1 MAMSEASRERA
12 VLRVAHLYFFDGLT
26 QAAIAER
33 LGCTRWTV
41 GRLLQEGEDMGII
54 DIRILHPQAR
64 DHKLEIALREHY
76 GLVGAQVVATQEGAA
91 ETVSLVVRAAAE
103 YLQSMRPRPRD
114 IAFGW
119 GRTTA
124 AIARAVEDGWNP
136 GVRVM
141 QANTAPEEVEE
152 ILALGPL
159 RQLAAKAPGE
169 LLLLGG
175 GPIVRSTRESLTAT
189 LQARESDAMRAVNRA
204 DTIVYSP
211 VGLVESSLLVRSGH
225 LTSNELRE
233 LWENGA
239 VVNVA
244 GHILD
249 RNGEVVSR
257 ALDERTLSISMAAI
271 RGARNTIAVAA
282 GPRKAEALAAVA
294 RSGLAKIVVT
304 DSDSARALL
313 EDPTE

>member
-1 MAMSEASRERA
+1 MSEASRELA
-12 VLRVAHLYFFDGLT
+12 VLRVAHLYFLDGLT

-64 DHKLEIALREHY
+64 DHKLELALREQY
-76 GLVGAQVVATQEGAA
+76 GLTAAQVVATQEGAA
-91 ETVSLVVRAAAE
+91 ETQSLVVRTAAE
-103 YLQSMRPRPRD
+103 YLQSMRPRPRNV
-114 IAFGW
+114 AFAW

-124 AIARAVEDGWNP
+124 AIARAVAEGWNP
-136 GVRVM
+136 GGRVM

-175 GPIVRSTRESLTAT
+175 GPIVRSSRGSLVAT

-204 DTIVYSP
+204 DTVVYSP
-211 VGLVESSLLVRSGH
+211 VGVAESSLLVRSGH
-225 LTSNELRE
+225 LTSNELRA
-233 LWENGA
+233 LWEEGA
-239 VVNVA
+239 VANLA
-244 GHILD
+244 GHLLD

-257 ALDERTLSISMAAI
+257 ALEERTLSISLAAL
-271 RGARNTIAVAA
+271 RGARNTIAVAS
-282 GPRKAEALAAVA
+282 GNSKAEALGVVA
-294 RSGLAKIVVT
+294 RGGLAKIIIT

-313 EDPTE
+313 EDAAE